1 MAIRNSF
8 TRLLSSSRPGA
19 RALLALA
26 GLWWLPGLVIVDGL
40 WARRGGWQPNLAWQV
55 LAIVVIAGASTAT
68 ISLLFRPTRRWWGG
82 RVAQFWMLSVSTLL
96 ALVGTE
102 LGLRK
107 LGLDRLFPRRLAGH
121 VYKFEPDVALFPGV
135 SPVARYAV
143 NSRGLRGPEL
153 PQDEATYR
161 ILCVGGSTT
170 ECLYVDDP
178 QTWPAQ
184 LMQKLS
190 GPGTAQCWV
199 GNAGLSGDG
208 VKQLWDRLRHGDAV
222 GEVDCVVTLLSGDD
236 LMRAILRLD
245 EQPVPALPR
254 RLLCA
259 QLLLGSGEAQPT
271 RLADRTGVE
280 LTAARDHLSTQSVG
294 LNWGPPL
301 ERFSAYVRQVA
312 HVVRREN
319 RRLIYVTQPVLWDDL
334 LPSLGTRRL
343 HLMRNTFEAGAADK
357 QPPKFDQVTALAMSD
372 HFNKRLTDACRELDI
387 ECVDA
392 ARRMNGRTHFFYDDL
407 HLNDAG
413 CAELA
418 RLLAEHL
425 RAHPDRRWLAAT
437 AEATSQPAPPDAR

>member
-1 MAIRNSF
+1 MAVRNSF
-8 TRLLSSSRPGA
+8 TGLLLSSRPFA
-19 RALLALA
+19 RALLALV

-40 WARRGGWQPNLAWQV
+40 WARRAGWQANLAWQV
-55 LAIVVIAGASTAT
+55 LAIIVVVGTSTAT

-82 RVAQFWMLSVSTLL
+82 RVAHFWMLSVSTSL
-96 ALVGTE
+96 ALVGME

-107 LGLDRLFPRRLAGH
+107 LGRDRLFPRRLAGH
-121 VYKFEPDVALFPGV
+121 VYEYEPDVALFPGV

-153 PQDEATYR
+153 PQNESTYR
-161 ILCVGGSTT
+161 ILCVGGCTT

-184 LMQKLS
+184 LMLNLS
-190 GPGTAQCWV
+190 GPGTVRCWV
-199 GNAGLSGDG
+199 GNAALSGDG
-208 VKQLWDRLRHGDAV
+208 VKQLWDRLRHGDVA
-222 GEVDCVVTLLSGDD
+222 GEVDCVVMLVSGDD

-245 EQPVPALPR
+245 EQPVPALPSR
-254 RLLCA
+254 FLCA
-259 QLLLGSGEAQPT
+259 QLLLRSGEAQPT

-280 LTAARDHLSTQSVG
+280 LTAARDHLCTKGDG
-294 LNWGPPL
+294 LDWGPPL

-312 HVVRREN
+312 HVVRRKN
-319 RRLIYVTQPVLWDDL
+319 RRLIYITQPVLWDDL
-334 LPSLGTRRL
+334 LQSLGTRRL
-343 HLMRNTFEAGAADK
+343 HLMRNTLEAGAADK
-357 QPPKFDQVTALAMSD
+357 QPPKFDQVSALAMSD
-372 HFNKRLTDACRELDI
+372 HFNKRLTDACRELNI

-425 RAHPDRRWLAAT
+425 RANPDPRWPAAT
-437 AEATSQPAPPDAR
+437 AEATSQSTPHDAR